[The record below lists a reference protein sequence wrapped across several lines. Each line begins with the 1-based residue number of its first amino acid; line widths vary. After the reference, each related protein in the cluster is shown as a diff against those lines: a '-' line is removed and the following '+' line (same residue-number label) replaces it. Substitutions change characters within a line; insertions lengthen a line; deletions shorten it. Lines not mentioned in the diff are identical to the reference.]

1 MDHTTGPLLVLAGP
15 GTGKTRLLTHRIAG
29 LIQRELAYPAEITAI
44 TFTRKASTEIR
55 ERVEHLLGQ
64 DVADLTIATID
75 ALAYAILYAE
85 SKNKPVKVADE
96 WESAKLVSQAIEQV
110 RLDRRVW
117 TVRRLMSDIARAKD
131 TGQSYA
137 DILIQGKGYHDPLL
151 AYAALAADPSNT
163 LALTAI
169 VQSPSRG
176 IDVESWQKI
185 KHGRELIT
193 IDMLGEAMM
202 PDVGLPV
209 HIVEMVYDVITLA
222 SDELPQKAQELTAIQ
237 FVDYV
242 LDRTGYTRWL
252 AATDRA
258 DDLAPHIRHL
268 RDVAYQHHTVAAFV
282 QAMEA
287 QANQYRLAVGR
298 VYEAYQQLLSK
309 AGQIDFNDLPIKAA
323 EVLRRDEGIAAFHR
337 ARARFILVDEYQDTS
352 RSQYV
357 LVKALTGDECNITCV
372 GSPAQ
377 AIYAW
382 RGADPEFL
390 LRMFRQ
396 DYPDAREI
404 VLRDNY
410 RSTQAILA
418 AASSVVNG
426 KYPDAKGLV
435 PQREAGELV
444 VVGRFDTETQMAEYV
459 ASQVRRWHDGST
471 ARPSGSADLTE
482 ASPRSEL
489 AEVAEPARHW
499 NECAVLYRTNQQSDA
514 IQAALVAAQVPY
526 SLPEGQITMLERP
539 EVKHLLAYAALA
551 VSQDDELALTTIVN
565 VPPRQIG
572 AASLQKIK
580 HGHELVSLDLLSAA
594 MNPECGLRDVTV
606 ASIYDLLTLVCDDLP
621 QKASV
626 LAPPEF
632 LDYVLDR
639 TGYSQWIAQDLDY
652 HKKAANLKWL
662 RYRAGE
668 FDSVAEF
675 VSAMKTMESQQL
687 ETPRGV
693 NLNTIHGVK
702 GLEYSIV
709 FIVGMEEGKLPHR
722 QSLKLH
728 SDPEEERRL
737 CYVGMTRAKECLYL
751 FGSRTERVNGHFER
765 ISPSRYLA
773 DIPTS
778 MTTRF

>member
-1 MDHTTGPLLVLAGP
+1 MLAGP

-110 RLDRRVW
+110 GLDKRVW
-117 TVRRLMSDIARAKD
+117 TVRRLISDIARAKD

-137 DILIQGKGYHDPLL
+137 DILIQGRGYHDPLL
-151 AYAALAADPSNT
+151 AYAVLAADPNNT

-176 IDVESWQKI
+176 IDSDSVRKI
-185 KHGRELIT
+185 KRGQELVT
-193 IDMLGEAMM
+193 TDMLGEAMM
-202 PDVGLPV
+202 PEVGLPV
-209 HIVEMVYDVITLA
+209 HVVESVYDLISLA
-222 SDELPQKAQELTAIQ
+222 SDELPQKAQELSALQ

-242 LDRTGYTRWL
+242 LDRTGYAHWL
-252 AATDRA
+252 SATGRA
-258 DDLAPHIRHL
+258 DDIAPHIRHI
-268 RDVAYQHHTVAAFV
+268 RDIAYLHHTVAAFV

-287 QANQYRLAVGR
+287 QANQYRLAIGQ

-309 AGQIDFNDLPIKAA
+309 AGQIDFNDLPIQAA

-352 RSQYV
+352 RSQYA
-357 LVKALTGDECNITCV
+357 LIKALTGSERNITCV

-390 LRMFRQ
+390 IRMFRQ
-396 DYPDAREI
+396 DYPDAKEI

-426 KYPDAKGLV
+426 KYPDAQGLA

-444 VVGRFDTETQMAEYV
+444 VVGRFDTETQMAEYI
-459 ASQVRRWHDGST
+459 ANQVRRWHD
-471 ARPSGSADLTE
+471 
-482 ASPRSEL
+482 
-489 AEVAEPARHW
+489 AEPARHW

-514 IQAALVAAQVPY
+514 IQDALIAAQVPY

-539 EVKHLLAYAALA
+539 EVKHLLAYATLA
-551 VSQDDELALTTIVN
+551 VSQDDELALTEIVN

-606 ASIYDLLTLVCDDLP
+606 AGIYDLLTLVCDDLP
-621 QKASV
+621 QKASA

-632 LDYVLDR
+632 LDYVLDK

-652 HKKAANLKWL
+652 HKKAASLKWL

-675 VSAMKTMESQQL
+675 VRAMKTMESQQL

-702 GLEYSIV
+702 GLEYAVV

-737 CYVGMTRAKECLYL
+737 CYVGMTRAKERLYL
-751 FGSRTERVNGHFER
+751 FGSRTERVNGHVER
-765 ISPSRYLA
+765 VSPSRYLA

-778 MTTRF
+778 VTRRF

>member
-44 TFTRKASTEIR
+44 TFTRKASTEVR

-96 WESAKLVSQAIEQV
+96 WESAKLVSRAIEQV
-110 RLDRRVW
+110 GLDKRVW

-131 TGQSYA
+131 TGQGYA

-151 AYAALAADPSNT
+151 AYAALAADSNNT
-163 LALTAI
+163 LALTAV
-169 VQSPSRG
+169 VQSPTRG
-176 IDVESWQKI
+176 IDLDSVRKI
-185 KHGRELIT
+185 KRGRELVT
-193 IDMLGEAMM
+193 TDMLAEAMM
-202 PDVGLPV
+202 PEVGLPV
-209 HIVEMVYDVITLA
+209 HVIETVYDVITLA
-222 SDELPQKAQELTAIQ
+222 SDELPQKAQELPALQ

-242 LDRTGYTRWL
+242 LDRTGYIRWL
-252 AATDRA
+252 SATGRA
-258 DDLAPHIRHL
+258 DDVAPHIRHI
-268 RDVAYQHHTVAAFV
+268 RDVADQHHAVAAFV

-287 QANQYRLAVGR
+287 QANQYRLAIGR

-309 AGQIDFNDLPIKAA
+309 AGQIDFNDLPIQAA

-352 RSQYV
+352 RSQYM
-357 LVKALTGDECNITCV
+357 LVRALTGAERNITCV

-382 RGADPEFL
+382 RGADPEYL

-396 DYPDAREI
+396 DYPDAKEI

-426 KYPDAKGLV
+426 KYPDAQGLV

-459 ASQVRRWHDGST
+459 ASQVRRWHD
-471 ARPSGSADLTE
+471 
-482 ASPRSEL
+482 
-489 AEVAEPARHW
+489 AEPARHW

-526 SLPEGQITMLERP
+526 SLPEGQIAMLERP

-580 HGHELVSLDLLSAA
+580 HGHELVSLNLLSAA

-606 ASIYDLLTLVCDDLP
+606 AGIYDLLTLVCDDLP
-621 QKASV
+621 QKASA

-632 LDYVLDR
+632 LDYVLDK

-652 HKKAANLKWL
+652 YKKAASLKWL

-675 VSAMKTMESQQL
+675 VHAMKTMESQQL

-702 GLEYSIV
+702 GLEYAVV
-709 FIVGMEEGKLPHR
+709 FIIGMEEGKLPHR

-751 FGSRTERVNGHFER
+751 FGSRTERVNGHVER
-765 ISPSRYLA
+765 VSPSRYLA
-773 DIPTS
+773 DIPT
-778 MTTRF
+778 TVTRRF

>member
-15 GTGKTRLLTHRIAG
+15 GTGKTRVLTHRIAG

-85 SKNKPVKVADE
+85 SKNKSVKVADE

-110 RLDRRVW
+110 GLDKRVW

-151 AYAALAADPSNT
+151 AYAALAADPNNT
-163 LALTAI
+163 LALTAV

-176 IDVESWQKI
+176 IDVESQHKI
-185 KHGRELIT
+185 KHGHELIT
-193 IDMLGEAMM
+193 ADMLGEAMM
-202 PDVGLPV
+202 PEVGLPI
-209 HIVEMVYDVITLA
+209 HIVETVYDLIALA
-222 SDELPQKAQELTAIQ
+222 CDELPQKAQELSALQ
-237 FVDYV
+237 FVDYI

-252 AATDRA
+252 SATGRA
-258 DDLAPHIRHL
+258 DDVSLHIRHL

-287 QANQYRLAVGR
+287 QANQYRLAIGR
-298 VYEAYQQLLSK
+298 VYEAYQQLLTK

-352 RSQYV
+352 RSQYA
-357 LVKALTGDECNITCV
+357 LVKALTGAERNITCV

-390 LRMFRQ
+390 LKMFRQ
-396 DYPDAREI
+396 DYPDAEEI

-426 KYPDAKGLV
+426 KYPDARGLV
-435 PQREAGELV
+435 PQKDVGELV
-444 VVGRFDTETQMAEYV
+444 IVGRFDTETQMAEYV
-459 ASQVRRWHDGST
+459 ASEVRRWHDT
-471 ARPSGSADLTE
+471 ESG
-482 ASPRSEL
+482 
-489 AEVAEPARHW
+489 RHW

-514 IQAALVAAQVPY
+514 IQAAFTLAQVPY

-539 EVKHLLAYAALA
+539 EIKHTLAYASLA
-551 VSQDDELALTTIVN
+551 VSQDDELALTEIVN

-580 HGHELVSLDLLSAA
+580 RGHELISLELLSQAVGEEVGLRLATVESILDL
-594 MNPECGLRDVTV
+594 M
-606 ASIYDLLTLVCDDLP
+606 TLVCDDLP
-621 QKASV
+621 QKAGALS
-626 LAPPEF
+626 PPEF
-632 LDYVLDR
+632 LDYVLDK
-639 TGYSQWIAQDLDY
+639 TGYSRWIAQDLDY
-652 HKKAANLKWL
+652 HKKSASLKWL

-668 FDSVAEF
+668 YDSVAEF
-675 VSAMKTMESQQL
+675 VRAMKAMESQQL

-702 GLEYSIV
+702 GLEYAVV

-751 FGSRTERVNGHFER
+751 FGSRTERVNGHVER
-765 ISPSRYLA
+765 VSPSRYLA

-778 MTTRF
+778 VTKRF

>member
-1 MDHTTGPLLVLAGP
+1 LLVLAGP

-55 ERVEHLLGQ
+55 ERVEQLLAQ

-96 WESAKLVSQAIEQV
+96 WESAKLVSRAIEQV
-110 RLDRRVW
+110 GLDKRVW

-131 TGQSYA
+131 SGQSYA
-137 DILIQGKGYHDPLL
+137 DILIQSKGYHDPLL
-151 AYAALAADPSNT
+151 AYATLAADPTNT

-169 VQSPSRG
+169 LQSPSRG
-176 IDVESWQKI
+176 IDLDSVRKI
-185 KHGRELIT
+185 KRGQELVT
-193 IDMLGEAMM
+193 TDLLGEAML

-209 HIVEMVYDVITLA
+209 HVVETVYDLITLVSA
-222 SDELPQKAQELTAIQ
+222 ELPSKAAELTPVS
-237 FVDYV
+237 FLDHV
-242 LDRTGYTRWL
+242 LERTGYSQWL
-252 AATDRA
+252 VETGRIR
-258 DDLAPHIRHL
+258 DLADHIRHVRECASGHRTL
-268 RDVAYQHHTVAAFV
+268 PEFV
-282 QAMEA
+282 RAVEA
-287 QANQYRLAVGR
+287 QANPYRLAIGQ
-298 VYEAYQQLLSK
+298 VYEVYQELLSK

-323 EVLRRDEGIAAFHR
+323 EVLWHDKSIAAFHR

-352 RSQYV
+352 RSQYA
-357 LVKALTGDECNITCV
+357 LIKALTSPERSITCV

-377 AIYAW
+377 AVYAW

-396 DYPDAREI
+396 DYPDAKEI

-426 KYPDAKGLV
+426 KYPDARGLV
-435 PQREAGELV
+435 PQKHVGERV
-444 VVGRFDTETQMAEYV
+444 IVGRFDTETQTADYV
-459 ASQVRRWHDGST
+459 ASEVQRWH
-471 ARPSGSADLTE
+471 A
-482 ASPRSEL
+482 
-489 AEVAEPARHW
+489 AEPGRHW
-499 NECAVLYRTNQQSDA
+499 NDCAVLYRTNQQSDA
-514 IQAALVAAQVPY
+514 IQAAFTQAQVPY
-526 SLPEGQITMLERP
+526 SLPEGQITILERP
-539 EVKHLLAYAALA
+539 EVKHLLAYVSLA
-551 VSQDDELALTTIVN
+551 VNPDDELALTEIVN

-594 MNPECGLRDVTV
+594 MDPECGLRDVT
-606 ASIYDLLTLVCDDLP
+606 AAGIYDLLTLVCDDLP
-621 QKASV
+621 QKAST
-626 LAPPEF
+626 LAPSQF
-632 LDYVLDR
+632 LDYVLDK

-652 HKKAANLKWL
+652 YKKAASLKWL

-675 VSAMKTMESQQL
+675 VRAMKTMESQQL

-702 GLEYSIV
+702 GLEYAVV
-709 FIVGMEEGKLPHR
+709 FMVGMEEGKLPHR
-722 QSLKLH
+722 QALKLH

-737 CYVGMTRAKECLYL
+737 CYVGMTRAKDRLYL
-751 FGSRTERVNGHFER
+751 FGSRTERVNGHVER

-778 MTTRF
+778 VTRRS

>member
-1 MDHTTGPLLVLAGP
+1 M
-15 GTGKTRLLTHRIAG
+15 
-29 LIQRELAYPAEITAI
+29 
-44 TFTRKASTEIR
+44 
-55 ERVEHLLGQ
+55 
-64 DVADLTIATID
+64 
-75 ALAYAILYAE
+75 
-85 SKNKPVKVADE
+85 
-96 WESAKLVSQAIEQV
+96 
-110 RLDRRVW
+110 
-117 TVRRLMSDIARAKD
+117 
-131 TGQSYA
+131 
-137 DILIQGKGYHDPLL
+137 
-151 AYAALAADPSNT
+151 
-163 LALTAI
+163 
-169 VQSPSRG
+169 
-176 IDVESWQKI
+176 
-185 KHGRELIT
+185 
-193 IDMLGEAMM
+193 
-202 PDVGLPV
+202 
-209 HIVEMVYDVITLA
+209 
-222 SDELPQKAQELTAIQ
+222 
-237 FVDYV
+237 
-242 LDRTGYTRWL
+242 
-252 AATDRA
+252 
-258 DDLAPHIRHL
+258 
-268 RDVAYQHHTVAAFV
+268 
-282 QAMEA
+282 
-287 QANQYRLAVGR
+287 
-298 VYEAYQQLLSK
+298 
-309 AGQIDFNDLPIKAA
+309 
-323 EVLRRDEGIAAFHR
+323 
-337 ARARFILVDEYQDTS
+337 DEYQDTS
-352 RSQYV
+352 RSQYA
-357 LVKALTGDECNITCV
+357 LVKALTGAERNITCV

-396 DYPDAREI
+396 DYPDAKEI

-459 ASQVRRWHDGST
+459 ASQVRRWHD
-471 ARPSGSADLTE
+471 
-482 ASPRSEL
+482 
-489 AEVAEPARHW
+489 AEPPLHW
-499 NECAVLYRTNQQSDA
+499 NDCAVLYRTNQQSDA
-514 IQAALVAAQVPY
+514 IQAALIAAQVPY

-551 VSQDDELALTTIVN
+551 VSQDDDLALTTIAN
-565 VPPRQIG
+565 VPHRQIG

-594 MNPECGLRDVTV
+594 MDPDCGLRDMTV
-606 ASIYDLLTLVCDDLP
+606 AGIYDLLTLVCDDLP

-632 LDYVLDR
+632 MDYVLDK
-639 TGYSQWIAQDLDY
+639 TGYSRWIAQDLDY
-652 HKKAANLKWL
+652 HKKAASLKWL

-675 VSAMKTMESQQL
+675 VRAMKTMESQQL

-702 GLEYSIV
+702 GLEYVVV

-751 FGSRTERVNGHFER
+751 VGSRTERVNGHFER
-765 ISPSRYLA
+765 VSPSRYLA

-778 MTTRF
+778 MTKRF